1 MALIEVSRF
10 SNESHGNLSTVPMF
24 FVAAAAYREENPM
37 NPIVPEQRSAT
48 TSKLT
53 HIAAGK
59 ARTSSALPMPER
71 NASALHTSSKIRE
84 NDSTL
89 AGSTIIV

>member
-1 MALIEVSRF
+1 MRSD
-10 SNESHGNLSTVPMF
+10 GNLSTVPMF
-24 FVAAAAYREENPM
+24 FVAAGAYREENSM

-53 HIAAGK
+53 HITAGN
-59 ARTSSALPMPER
+59 APNSFGLSMPER
-71 NASALHTSSKIRE
+71 NVSALHTTSKIRE

>member
-1 MALIEVSRF
+1 
-10 SNESHGNLSTVPMF
+10 MF
-24 FVAAAAYREENPM
+24 FVAAGAYREENSM
-37 NPIVPEQRSAT
+37 NPIVPEQRSTT

-59 ARTSSALPMPER
+59 APNSFGLTMPER

-89 AGSTIIV
+89 AGSTIIVCLYA